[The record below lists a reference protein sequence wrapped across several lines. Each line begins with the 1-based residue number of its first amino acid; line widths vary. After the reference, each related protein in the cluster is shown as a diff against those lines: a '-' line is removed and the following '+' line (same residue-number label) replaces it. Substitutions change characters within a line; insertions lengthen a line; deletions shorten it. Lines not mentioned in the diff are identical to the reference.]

1 MKNIK
6 KSVLNLKLND
16 ETSSSGA
23 VSIKTRDDIDDKFK
37 WNIEDM
43 YPNHDLWQRDVDTS
57 LAMSSEFI
65 KLKGKIIDS
74 AQSLFDAFTAR
85 DAIWQKIEKA
95 FVYSRMRRDED
106 NRNELYQGMCDKA

>member
-57 LAMSSEFI
+57 LAMSSEF
-65 KLKGKIIDS
+65 GK
-74 AQSLFDAFTAR
+74 
-85 DAIWQKIEKA
+85 K
-95 FVYSRMRRDED
+95 
-106 NRNELYQGMCDKA
+106 